1 MSTDHVSR
9 VKPGNLKLV
18 ALGKKSSIFLLIAA
32 VFNSTDVFKCCI
44 DRYLKLVWKIALLVM
59 STVMYHNVVSTSMN
73 CKHRGLRSGTGVIF
87 FFTEPAGAGKQT
99 PFEHSLHTLKV
110 AISAAADTFYPQIA
124 SVINFQEAG
133 EQNIGGSNAK
143 IMGCRHSSGC

>member
-1 MSTDHVSR
+1 MKFYSSFL
-9 VKPGNLKLV
+9 PKLPYFSQ
-18 ALGKKSSIFLLIAA
+18 KSSFFLLIAPI
-32 VFNSTDVFKCCI
+32 FNSTDLFDLSIPPIPEFGIEYSPARCEHSDVSHACI
-44 DRYLKLVWKIALLVM
+44 YLDEFQTYRPPSDCWGPA
-59 STVMYHNVVSTSMN
+59 
-73 CKHRGLRSGTGVIF
+73 
-87 FFTEPAGAGKQT
+87 EPVKKNGAGKQT